1 MFFKGKWPIHTQVKR
16 PADWEFLQD
25 IFEGQSS
32 MKLLRLHLQGFKSFK
47 DRTTINFDDG
57 ITGIVGPNG
66 CGKSNIVDA
75 LFWVMGEQ
83 SAKHLRG
90 NKMKDLIFA
99 GSSKYTPGSFAEVT
113 LVLENTNGKHIHI
126 GSQVSKPTEIALTR
140 KLYRNG
146 ETEYRI
152 NNLPARLKDI
162 QEVFMDTGAG
172 AKSYS
177 IIAQGEINRLVQA
190 KPVER
195 RTMIEEVAG
204 ITKFKMR
211 KKESLKKI
219 EHTQSNLNRLSDLQ
233 SEIYKNLKSL
243 ERQAE
248 KAEKARRLKDRVRHH
263 ELIVKSHKEFDY
275 LNDYVNSKRILEK
288 NEVEAEQS
296 ALLKDQIE
304 LALEDERIKKTDLIE
319 KIDEQQAEFN
329 ELSKELAACEE
340 RLKHLKNSRADK
352 EKHIEDRN
360 RENDELEKDIE
371 ARTLKL
377 DELKEKLRDLEA
389 QNFEEMDFSDLEAK
403 VENYKD
409 ELTEKEETISN
420 LTTNLEEAKSEFTQ
434 VDQQVFRNTSK
445 LEEYSSNLEDIS
457 AEIEQIETSTA
468 DFSEELVNLR
478 SKTSEAKEELVSKEE
493 SLEKIKK
500 EYDEKK
506 TYLKEKDQLQRE
518 LSKEVIKLESKIT
531 SLKEMSKNGA
541 GVKEGALK
549 FIEDTGTVS
558 FELMGNLIECD
569 PQYARALEVLFE
581 DSFDAL
587 IGKDV
592 NTEALAQWHR
602 ENIDASLDFLI
613 AANNS
618 DRCGEDTV
626 ERLKVKGC
634 DDVIAIENIL
644 KINNTEYKNTL
655 SEFFNGFYIINNLNA
670 ELALKIANTMHFK
683 GLVSLDGNVYLS
695 KTLNGVKL
703 SARTEENA
711 SMGVVQRNNLIN
723 ELSAEFTE
731 KQQTLTELDEDVVLL
746 TDRVEVLT
754 KELETLT
761 TEFNEANTNFVSL
774 KSSLESKEASYGT
787 TNSRMDILLNR
798 KNEISKAKLDLLEV
812 EEEAINKKATLE
824 EQVENLTEELA
835 TLKEEAD
842 EIKSMYESS
851 RGELLELQANA
862 KTYHTQI
869 ENFNAQI
876 SDVDE
881 QITRYNEKLELNNE
895 LLDKYEAEIEEAEQA
910 VDTLETANADQVDI
924 MSEKESV
931 LNIIKDELTALL
943 AGMQERENKVKELT
957 ASINKIEKSNVELN
971 LKVEQIIVDEE
982 VLVKDCFDRYNVD
995 LREILQKHLE
1005 IHTDELAELADLTD
1019 MNVMETEEGE
1029 TRIEKKEY
1037 SFDKKFPA
1045 ALRESKEKF
1054 KKYKSELNRLGEIN
1068 WQAIED
1074 YDRQKLR
1081 YQFLRTQEEELK
1093 ASLTDLENAIN
1104 HIDEKSKTRFKEAYD
1119 EVNVRFEKVFPIIFG
1134 GGEARLEIVGDV
1146 DSPDCG
1152 IDIIAKPPGKKM
1164 QSINLMSGGEKAMTA
1179 VSLIF
1184 SIFLVKPSPFCLLD
1198 EVDAPLDDANV
1209 GRFNEL
1215 LREMSAESQFI
1226 LITHN
1231 KKTMELN
1238 DTLYGVTMQEPGVS
1252 KAVSVQ
1258 LH

>member
-1 MFFKGKWPIHTQVKR
+1 
-16 PADWEFLQD
+16 
-25 IFEGQSS
+25 

-47 DRTTINFDDG
+47 DKTTINFDDG

-113 LVLENTNGKHIHI
+113 LVLENDTGKHIHI
-126 GSQVSKPTEIALTR
+126 GNQVSKPSEIALTR

-152 NNLPARLKDI
+152 NNTPARLKDI

-190 KPVER
+190 KPIER
-195 RTMIEEVAG
+195 RAMIEDVAG

-219 EHTQSNLNRLSDLQ
+219 EHTQTNLNRLSDLQ

-243 ERQAE
+243 EKQSE
-248 KAEKARRLKDRVRHH
+248 KAEKAKRLKDRVKHH

-275 LNDYVNSKRILEK
+275 LNDFVNANRVLNK
-288 NEVEAEQS
+288 NEIEAEQS
-296 ALLKDQIE
+296 VLLKDQIE
-304 LALEDERIKKTDLIE
+304 LALEDERIKKTDQIE
-319 KIDEQQAEFN
+319 KIDDQQGEFN

-340 RLKHLKNSRADK
+340 RLKHLKNTRADK

-360 RENDELEKDIE
+360 RENEELEKDLE
-371 ARTLKL
+371 ARSGKL
-377 DELKEKLRDLEA
+377 SELQEKLRDLEA
-389 QNFEEMDFSDLEAK
+389 QNFDEMDFSDLESK
-403 VENYKD
+403 VENFKD
-409 ELTEKEETISN
+409 ELTDKEETISN
-420 LTTNLEEAKSEFTQ
+420 LSTNLDEAKSEFTQ

-457 AEIEQIETSTA
+457 AEVEQIETSTA
-468 DFSEELVNLR
+468 DSSEELVNLR
-478 SKTSEAKEELVSKEE
+478 ASTQESKLLLVSKEE
-493 SLEKIKK
+493 LLKTTKK
-500 EYDEKK
+500 EFGEKK
-506 TYLKEKDQLQRE
+506 SYLKEKDQAQRVI
-518 LSKEVIKLESKIT
+518 SKEVIQLESKIL
-531 SLKEMSKNGA
+531 SLKEMNKNGA

-549 FIEDTGTVS
+549 FIEDTDSVS
-558 FELMGNLIECD
+558 FELLGNLIECD
-569 PQYARALEVLFE
+569 AEYAKALEVLFE

-587 IGKDV
+587 IGKEA
-592 NTEALAQWHR
+592 NTEALATWHK
-602 ENIDASLDFLI
+602 ENIDASLDFI
-613 AANNS
+613 MAGENS
-618 DRCGEDTV
+618 DKCGPDTV

-634 DDVIAIENIL
+634 DEVIAIEDIL
-644 KINNTEYKNTL
+644 KINNQEYKSTL
-655 SEFFNGFYIINNLNA
+655 NDFFNGFYIVNNLNA
-670 ELALKIANTMHFK
+670 ELALKISNSMHFK
-683 GLVSLDGNVYLS
+683 GLVSTDGNVYLA

-723 ELSAEFTE
+723 DLSEDFSL
-731 KQQTLTELDEDVVLL
+731 KQETLTELDEDVLLL
-746 TDRVEVLT
+746 TTRVDELT
-754 KELETLT
+754 VDLEKVTA
-761 TEFNEANTNFVSL
+761 EYNEANTHFVSL
-774 KSSLESKEASYGT
+774 KSSLESKETSFGST
-787 TNSRMDILLNR
+787 SSRMDILINR
-798 KNEISKAKLDLLEV
+798 KNEISKAKLELLEV
-812 EEEAINKKATLE
+812 EEDSVTKKESLE
-824 EQVENLTEELA
+824 EKVEALTEELI
-835 TLKEEAD
+835 TLREDSEEL
-842 EIKSMYESS
+842 KSMYENS

-862 KTYHTQI
+862 KTYHTQV
-869 ENFNAQI
+869 ESFNSQI
-876 SDVDE
+876 TDVDS

-895 LLDKYEAEIEEAEQA
+895 LLDKYETEIEEAEEA

-924 MSEKESV
+924 MSEKEGV
-931 LNIIKDELTALL
+931 LNIIKDDLTALL
-943 AGMQERENKVKELT
+943 SGMQERESKVKELT
-957 ASINKIEKSNVELN
+957 ANINKIEKMNVELN
-971 LKVEQIIVDEE
+971 LKVEQIIIDEE
-982 VLVKDCFDRYNVD
+982 VLVKDCFDRYCID
-995 LREILQKHLE
+995 LRQILQAHLE
-1005 IHTDELAELADLTD
+1005 LHTDELEELADLSD
-1019 MNVMETEEGE
+1019 MNLMETEGGE
-1029 TRIEKKEY
+1029 TRIEKQAY
-1037 SFDKKFPA
+1037 LFDKKFPA
-1045 ALRESKEKF
+1045 MLRESKDKF
-1054 KKYKSELNRLGEIN
+1054 KRYKTDLSRLGEIN

-1081 YQFLRTQEEELK
+1081 YQFLKNQEEELK
-1093 ASLTDLENAIN
+1093 ASLLDLENAIN
-1104 HIDEKSKTRFKEAYD
+1104 HIDEKSRTRFKEAYE

-1134 GGEARLEIVGDV
+1134 GGEARLEIVGSL

-1215 LREMSAESQFI
+1215 LREMSSESQFI